1 MDDKIE
7 KVRVDKWLWWTRF
20 YKTRSLSAKM
30 ISSGVVRL
38 NSRHVR
44 KPSAEITIDDILT
57 LRHGKVVRVIKV
69 LSLEEGRQSYDKA
82 KKMYEDIEQIKLH

>member
-1 MDDKIE
+1 MDGKIE

-38 NSRHVR
+38 NSRRVR
-44 KPSAEITIDDILT
+44 KPSAEITIDDVLT

-69 LSLEEGRQSYDKA
+69 LSLEEGRKGYDRA
-82 KKMYEDIEQIKLH
+82 KKMYEDIEQIK

>member
-1 MDDKIE
+1 MDCKIE

-30 ISSGVVRL
+30 ISSGVVRV
-38 NSRHVR
+38 NARRVK
-44 KPSAEITIDDILT
+44 KPSAEITIDDVLT

-69 LSLEEGRQSYDKA
+69 LSLEEGRKSYDEA
-82 KKMYEDIEQIKLH
+82 KKMYEDIEQIK

>member
-1 MDDKIE
+1 MDGKIE

-38 NSRHVR
+38 NSRRVR
-44 KPSAEITIDDILT
+44 KPSAEITIDDVLT

-69 LSLEEGRQSYDKA
+69 LSLEEGRKSYDNA
-82 KKMYEDIEQIKLH
+82 KKMYEDIEQIK

>member
-38 NSRHVR
+38 NSRRVR
-44 KPSAEITIDDILT
+44 KPSAEITIDDVLT

-69 LSLEEGRQSYDKA
+69 LSLEEGRKSYDKA
-82 KKMYEDIEQIKLH
+82 KKMYEDTEQIK

>member
-1 MDDKIE
+1 MDGKIE

-20 YKTRSLSAKM
+20 YKTRSLSVKM

-82 KKMYEDIEQIKLH
+82 KKMYEDIEQIK

>member
-1 MDDKIE
+1 MDGKIE

-38 NSRHVR
+38 NARRVK
-44 KPSAEITIDDILT
+44 KPSAEITIDDVLT

-69 LSLEEGRQSYDKA
+69 LSLEEGRKSYDKA
-82 KKMYEDIEQIKLH
+82 KKMYENFEQIK

>member
-1 MDDKIE
+1 ME

-38 NSRHVR
+38 NSRPVR
-44 KPSAEITIDDILT
+44 KPSAEITLDDVLT
-57 LRHGKVVRVIKV
+57 LRNGKVVRVIKV
-69 LSLEEGRQSYDKA
+69 LSLEEGRKSNDKA
-82 KKMYEDIEQIKLH
+82 KKMYQEIEQIK

>member
-1 MDDKIE
+1 LEDKIE

-38 NSRHVR
+38 NSRRVR
-44 KPSAEITIDDILT
+44 KPSAEITIDDVLT

-69 LSLEEGRQSYDKA
+69 LSLEEGRKSYDKA
-82 KKMYEDIEQIKLH
+82 KKDV